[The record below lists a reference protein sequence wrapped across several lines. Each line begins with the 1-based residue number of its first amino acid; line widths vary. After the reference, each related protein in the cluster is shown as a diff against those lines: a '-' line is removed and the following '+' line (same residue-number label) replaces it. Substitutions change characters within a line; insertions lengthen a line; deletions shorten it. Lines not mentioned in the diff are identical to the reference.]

1 MFNTLYRIWLFNTL
15 YRIWFKLTMLV
26 LLCVA
31 IVVTAL
37 YPYFYVDGDGFGIF
51 ISGIG
56 GYHVSMV
63 LP

>member
-1 MFNTLYRIWLFNTL
+1 MLNAL

-37 YPYFYVDGDGFGIF
+37 YPYFYTGLDGFGFF
-51 ISGIG
+51 IDGIG
-56 GYHVSMV
+56 GYHVAWM